1 MAGRT
6 IGKTTY
12 QGGKKLAGVTYR
24 KIKERKSR
32 QEEAKAAEEAMEQ
45 GAESG
50 KKLIKLKPEQAALA
64 KENGKRQVK
73 AAPRVVKVSGL
84 SQEKIKTQA
93 SMQKQQV
100 EKSIQAMQKAR
111 VVQMARK
118 SAQASAESGKAVFQ
132 VTGKGSKLSVQ
143 GITAAIQKGVVAL
156 EKMGKWIAAGGGA
169 FLLVF
174 ILIVGIIA
182 GAAFSSSSESSESLS
197 DEVLAYTSVIQQYA
211 SQYGIPEYVSAIQ
224 AIMMQESGGRGT
236 DPMQCSESPYN
247 TRFSHSPGSI
257 TDPDYSIEVGV
268 QTFADCISQAG
279 CSSPQD
285 MDKLKLAWQGYNY
298 GNGYIGWALQR
309 GGYTEANEKYILA
322 WKNQLPEEE
331 YDEELKEEREKFS
344 RFRLTYTHQLADIER
359 LIAEK
364 EFSKA
369 QLLEDYIVT
378 EYIRTTHSIRAR
390 EIIATYWAGKIVYQD
405 TDLTE
410 DLATICYSHNESY
423 TYLLQMESFRVCGQD
438 EYLCIPFVA
447 TILRLA
453 DIIDFDPKRTPSVL
467 FSHLAVKNPVSLN
480 EWKKHQSINAWT
492 ISPKRILFSAQCEH
506 PAIEAT
512 ILAFCNQI
520 DEELRNGT
528 VILSNLS
535 DDGMGINME
544 TYKIPLPPQVDRRK
558 IQAKK
563 DIISGKPIYRYH
575 DTKFSLSKKQIID
588 LLMGTKLYGK
598 PEVALREL
606 LQNSIDACLLRQ
618 KLSELWGIEYTP
630 KVKVSLYTKNNV
642 DYLQVSD
649 NGVGMNQHIID
660 NYYTN
665 IGCSYYSSRE
675 FSDLMV
681 SFKSSF
687 TPISRF
693 GIGILSCFMVCDSME
708 VTTRRIRERFECD
721 EALHVSIEGYESLFV
736 ISDSDKKDPG
746 TDTILTLRPVH
757 PWDRMDEDEF
767 VQCIKGIVPNPA
779 VQIEIETDKRSE
791 SYSSDYFD
799 DLDLSPLLDYS
810 WNNTKNIRKIDID
823 LTCEEYG
830 FKGRGCIG
838 ILIKNDMPVEEIEI
852 LSKDVEIDGEIY
864 TLSSSVKYKNNCITE
879 TSTSISVDEDGEI
892 DTNTS
897 WSERFKSKSS
907 LSIHGI
913 EVPYNLFPN
922 YSNKMSKA
930 VLNILFPFSFRLDI
944 GVNSDL
950 NLNSARDQIIYDE
963 KWLTFE
969 ENLYQ
974 VICKRLKEQLSLSDW
989 ERLNEIIQKNGKN
1002 IFSRVANNIE

>member
-1 MAGRT
+1 MSVHGLPSSTEIKKLVHKKLLYAKFPKELCGERRKQFDDDIGRIVVTNEISPVSVNIKEGEQVKSIFVLQVELKTKAYNERNIVLISKLFGQHLLIVLKYVDEVQLATYQTRLLHSEWMAVDDASVKLSGLDLEAVWESLVTQVSGIVVSAENSLDEQIVIEQEKAKLLQQIEGIEKKART
-6 IGKTTY
+6 IIG
-12 QGGKKLAGVTYR
+12 
-24 KIKERKSR
+24 
-32 QEEAKAAEEAMEQ
+32 
-45 GAESG
+45 
-50 KKLIKLKPEQAALA
+50 KLIPQENMKALS
-64 KENGKRQVK
+64 
-73 AAPRVVKVSGL
+73 APDLFMLIISVFLHDIG
-84 SQEKIKTQA
+84 
-93 SMQKQQV
+93 
-100 EKSIQAMQKAR
+100 
-111 VVQMARK
+111 MA
-118 SAQASAESGKAVFQ
+118 
-132 VTGKGSKLSVQ
+132 
-143 GITAAIQKGVVAL
+143 
-156 EKMGKWIAAGGGA
+156 
-169 FLLVF
+169 
-174 ILIVGIIA
+174 
-182 GAAFSSSSESSESLS
+182 
-197 DEVLAYTSVIQQYA
+197 
-211 SQYGIPEYVSAIQ
+211 
-224 AIMMQESGGRGT
+224 
-236 DPMQCSESPYN
+236 
-247 TRFSHSPGSI
+247 
-257 TDPDYSIEVGV
+257 PD
-268 QTFADCISQAG
+268 
-279 CSSPQD
+279 
-285 MDKLKLAWQGYNY
+285 
-298 GNGYIGWALQR
+298 
-309 GGYTEANEKYILA
+309 EKYILA

>member
-1 MAGRT
+1 MSE
-6 IGKTTY
+6 Y
-12 QGGKKLAGVTYR
+12 F
-24 KIKERKSR
+24 
-32 QEEAKAAEEAMEQ
+32 EEQ
-45 GAESG
+45 LN
-50 KKLIKLKPEQAALA
+50 KLIVYQQLKC
-64 KENGKRQVK
+64 KCENNNHH
-73 AAPRVVKVSGL
+73 
-84 SQEKIKTQA
+84 
-93 SMQKQQV
+93 
-100 EKSIQAMQKAR
+100 
-111 VVQMARK
+111 
-118 SAQASAESGKAVFQ
+118 
-132 VTGKGSKLSVQ
+132 
-143 GITAAIQKGVVAL
+143 
-156 EKMGKWIAAGGGA
+156 
-169 FLLVF
+169 
-174 ILIVGIIA
+174 
-182 GAAFSSSSESSESLS
+182 
-197 DEVLAYTSVIQQYA
+197 EVLALVA
-211 SQYGIPEYVSAIQ
+211 
-224 AIMMQESGGRGT
+224 
-236 DPMQCSESPYN
+236 
-247 TRFSHSPGSI
+247 
-257 TDPDYSIEVGV
+257 EVG
-268 QTFADCISQAG
+268 TFAVERLKTVIKNMPEFTLHDDTHIFNMLTIIGKLIPQENMKALSAPDLFMLIISVFLH
-279 CSSPQD
+279 D
-285 MDKLKLAWQGYNY
+285 
-298 GNGYIGWALQR
+298 IGMAPD
-309 GGYTEANEKYILA
+309 EKYILA

-410 DLATICYSHNESY
+410 DLATICYSHSESY